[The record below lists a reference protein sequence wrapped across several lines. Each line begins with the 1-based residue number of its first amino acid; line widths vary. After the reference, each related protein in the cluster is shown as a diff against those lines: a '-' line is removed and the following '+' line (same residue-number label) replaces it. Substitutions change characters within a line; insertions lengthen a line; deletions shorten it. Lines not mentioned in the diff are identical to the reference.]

1 MTNITMHRISILL
14 ALFISVTVTL
24 SSAQDSADETEQDYI
39 DLSDF
44 LVVQEETLS
53 GTTTAEEEER
63 SGLADDQGATEDQT
77 IMDSDAHGEETVE
90 REEIMEADSN
100 GDEHEGERSAHAAR
114 RLGLRRHRQRGA
126 DPEDLEKNR
135 IVVASDCN
143 KGIKPVFECY

>member
-100 GDEHEGERSAHAAR
+100 GNEHEGKVH
-114 RLGLRRHRQRGA
+114 G
-126 DPEDLEKNR
+126 
-135 IVVASDCN
+135 
-143 KGIKPVFECY
+143 F